1 MEAVMVRIVYEHPGV
16 WPEEGPLRLEA
27 QFSGEIVVPPGL
39 ARQRANGYLAREVAL
54 FIVSGEPL
62 LILGERPRWQIPAI
76 LRLRGLGDVAQVGNI
91 DVDAQTG
98 KVRPL
103 SQNEIHTMREHA
115 HDLADRLVP
124 SPEPAG

>member
-1 MEAVMVRIVYEHPGV
+1 M
-16 WPEEGPLRLEA
+16 EA

-54 FIVSGEPL
+54 FVIAGEPL
-62 LILGERPRWQIPAI
+62 LILGERPRWQIPAL
-76 LRLRGLGDVAQVGNI
+76 LRLRGLGNVAQVGVI

-98 KVRPL
+98 KVRQL
-103 SQNEIHTMREHA
+103 SPDEIHLLREHA
-115 HDLADRLVP
+115 HDLATRLSP